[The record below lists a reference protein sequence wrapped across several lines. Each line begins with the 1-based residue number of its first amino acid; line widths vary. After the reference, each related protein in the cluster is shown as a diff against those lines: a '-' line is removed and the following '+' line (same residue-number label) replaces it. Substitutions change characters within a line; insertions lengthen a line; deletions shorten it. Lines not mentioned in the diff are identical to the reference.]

1 MQFRS
6 RPFWMREIS
15 SIFMRFHGEHR
26 FRHIATYDRFAD
38 GHLQGNP
45 VPCFHVSKIQTWR
58 EKKNI
63 LRKTGK
69 KHPHVFF
76 WGATWQ
82 ALTKIEDE
90 TNVPVPLLDL
100 QKLLDPERRCCW
112 VIGSNPVDYKD
123 TVKKIRTNFWP
134 QRTQQSQAFSNL
146 LEPNDLLTR
155 SSTCTWNCL

>member
-1 MQFRS
+1 
-6 RPFWMREIS
+6 MREIS

-76 WGATWQ
+76 LGATWQ

-100 QKLLDPERRCCW
+100 QKLLDPERRCC
-112 VIGSNPVDYKD
+112 
-123 TVKKIRTNFWP
+123 
-134 QRTQQSQAFSNL
+134 
-146 LEPNDLLTR
+146 
-155 SSTCTWNCL
+155 

>member
-45 VPCFHVSKIQTWR
+45 VPCFHVSKNSNLAWR
-58 EKKNI
+58 KEI
-63 LRKTGK
+63 IRKTGK
-69 KHPHVFF
+69 KTPSCFF
-76 WGATWQ
+76 LLATWQ

-100 QKLLDPERRCCW
+100 QKLLDPERRLLSHW
-112 VIGSNPVDYKD
+112 RNPVDYKD
-123 TVKKIRTNFWP
+123 TVKKIRTNFWT

-146 LEPNDLLTR
+146 LEPNDFLTR